1 MGSLL
6 DRRIDSVDQRLVLL
20 APPFAS
26 IPSHFR
32 NVTVDS
38 RRHRRHVQELQRL
51 RGGIYLS
58 DGAVRREQL
67 SPEGLH
73 ETPED
78 LKSWHLLMFR
88 EQRHLSSCAWYLKH
102 EDVRFE
108 HLRVKHCPLHER
120 DGWRGRVSLAVESEL
135 ARARLEGVGYAE
147 LGGWAISTESRC
159 SSEGLL
165 VALAT
170 YSLSRIL
177 GGALGM
183 TTATVRHCSST
194 ILKRLGGSPLE
205 YDGVPLPSYFDA
217 RYGCEM
223 ELLRFDSRR
232 PNPKYES
239 HVEMLEHKL
248 ANVAVIAPRSAFVAR
263 DYDPVVAARGN
274 AFADRWMTYA

>member
-1 MGSLL
+1 MGSFL

-51 RGGIYLS
+51 RGGIYLQ

-67 SPEGLH
+67 SPDGLH
-73 ETPED
+73 QTPED

-88 EQRHLSSCAWYLKH
+88 EQRQLSSCAWYLNH
-102 EDVRFE
+102 EEARFDQ
-108 HLRVKHCPLHER
+108 LRVRNCPLR
-120 DGWRGRVSLAVESEL
+120 DEEEWRAPVSRAVESEL
-135 ARARLEGVGYAE
+135 ALARREGVGYAE
-147 LGGWAISTESRC
+147 VGGWAISTESRC
-159 SSEGLL
+159 SSEGVL

-170 YSLSRIL
+170 YSLSRVL
-177 GGALGM
+177 GGALVM
-183 TTATVRHCSST
+183 TTATVRHCSSA
-194 ILKRLGGSPLE
+194 ILKRLGGEPLG
-205 YDGVPLPSYFDA
+205 YDGIPLPSYFDA
-217 RYGCEM
+217 RYGCQM

-232 PNPKYES
+232 PSPKYEAQ
-239 HVEMLEHKL
+239 VALLEDKL

-263 DYDPVVAARGN
+263 DYEPVFAARGN